1 MDLFAYVVGVCV
13 CVYMRMHSKIS
24 ELIDKIQHE
33 QLWKLQLSTK
43 AIPSK
48 LESLECQKRCAYMNA
63 T

>member
-1 MDLFAYVVGVCV
+1 MKLISPMDLFAYVVGVCV
-13 CVYMRMHSKIS
+13 YMRMHSEIS

-48 LESLECQKRCAYMNA
+48 LE
-63 T
+63 